1 MVSFLSL
8 PLAVSFAFR
17 FSPCSWRAVAL
28 CSQSTTTLCKQAC
41 SHCYASS
48 AHLFLFFSSS
58 RSFHSHSASLH
69 AHDALSRYA
78 AKAQLCFA
86 SQLART
92 VMLRLRTF
100 FFSFSFPR
108 GFHSHSA
115 SLHAHGALSRYAAKA
130 QLRFASKLARAVM
143 LRLRTACKD
152 LQIVSYIGLHRSR
165 SGLTVCYDFL
175 VL

>member
-1 MVSFLSL
+1 
-8 PLAVSFAFR
+8 
-17 FSPCSWRAVAL
+17 
-28 CSQSTTTLCKQAC
+28 
-41 SHCYASS
+41 
-48 AHLFLFFSSS
+48 
-58 RSFHSHSASLH
+58 
-69 AHDALSRYA
+69 
-78 AKAQLCFA
+78 
-86 SQLART
+86 
-92 VMLRLRTF
+92 MLRLRTF